1 MKSAIKVLIVDD
13 DKSSGQ
19 MLSEV
24 VKRAGFRP
32 VVSTKPDDALNIA
45 KLQTVHA
52 AIIDVMLPKKNGV
65 ELSVELRGTRFSD
78 NPIILISG
86 VFKDKNFANESL
98 SKTNAVDFLF
108 KPFGADD
115 ITKALKAALGNQM
128 GDSGWS
134 VKSLLGRQF
143 KTNRDRSKAIE
154 RLDKIR
160 GSEFPF
166 ILTFL
171 MEAEIS
177 GHLNIVLDSGEI
189 YGVTLSKG
197 TLAQLDSLEA
207 QSIGVLALIQKGFLS
222 QQDWETFQNSAAKR
236 IALDR
241 LVEEQL
247 VSPHGVSV
255 ARHEQIINDFKAICS
270 AENLQVNFVPQEAPD
285 EEPPKHAVTLRELL
299 RLVASSLSD
308 LFPHEYLVDFYSDVS
323 KIPLVLMRPGE
334 DLEPFWAAKG
344 AAPLTGM
351 KKAVTSRGTLEQAL
365 TEHPDNQQQ
374 IYSFIHYLVL
384 SRTVM
389 FSDQEKQKDSK
400 AIEENYRNLFAQL
413 EHKTADEVFK
423 YFGAK
428 DGLSRSAAEK
438 IAAEFINANK
448 TSQLPKDASKELIEL
463 CKKCVDLVIAAREI
477 VLDPVRREA
486 LIQSQ
491 KQMVEERHKKSNEL
505 LNVGLDQ
512 LRKGQF
518 ERALATLRLAEENH
532 STSHVALIRIWAEVK
547 SGIFATNRAGLHER
561 LKQLEG
567 YVPDDRRSGFYY
579 MAVGVVKKALGD
591 ATAQNAFERV
601 LQMDPQFTEA
611 RRELNSLVAAP
622 ESAKE
627 KKMDL
632 LTGDITEIVSS
643 LIRRKA
649 K

>member
-1 MKSAIKVLIVDD
+1 MDD